1 MNDGGAEDGAPL
13 LGALTKEG
21 FHEMGDGRNNPVGR
35 GCIAE
40 AVRCGSLLV
49 LRGQGSWKEG
59 LHSELGRMV

>member
-1 MNDGGAEDGAPL
+1 MNDGRAEDGAPVSRRSDM
-13 LGALTKEG
+13 EG
-21 FHEMGDGRNNPVGR
+21 FHGMGDGRNHLVGM
-35 GCIAE
+35 GCVAE